1 MTPFPGERLDELL
14 HDHDCRATPQRSHI
28 YAVLVGAGGHPTAE
42 EVHERARAAMPSL
55 SLRAV
60 YDTLHLFVDL
70 GLIHRLDTG
79 TGAIRYDT
87 NLSLHAHIVCPS
99 CHELREA
106 EVDPSHLRR
115 ALQQD
120 TLDRVDVVVHRPCAA
135 CAVDRPAAP
144 GG

>member
-1 MTPFPGERLDELL
+1 
-14 HDHDCRATPQRSHI
+14 
-28 YAVLVGAGGHPTAE
+28 
-42 EVHERARAAMPSL
+42 VHERARAAMPSL
-55 SLRAV
+55 SMRAV

-106 EVDPSHLRR
+106 EVDRSHLRR
-115 ALQQD
+115 ALHQD

-135 CAVDRPAAP
+135 CAADRPAAP